1 MKISLNQIKRYV
13 KIPSEVTNEALI
25 SLIGSRLVEI
35 EEVIDW
41 SPRYRNIY
49 IAKVIKCD
57 PIPETHLSLCQ
68 IDAGGRNS
76 EYNTLENGL
85 VQVVCGAPNVHTG
98 MLAVWI
104 TPGAIVPSTY
114 GNENFKLSVRKLRG
128 YESNGMLAG
137 ADELGF
143 DNEHKFIAEIDP
155 KMAKPGDSLAEVFD
169 LDDLI
174 IDVENKSLTHRPDC
188 FGLVGF
194 AREVAGILGEKF
206 IEPEVF
212 TNLNHE
218 TSTMKSDLK
227 LSAKIINAELCP
239 RYSAAVFDL
248 SDNTPSKYLTK
259 DAVFLAKAGMRSIDP
274 MVDLTNIV
282 MLETGQPLHAFDY
295 DKLIAIGGSKSPEII
310 VRAAKDGEK
319 LQLLDGKTIVCN
331 SEDILITSSD
341 VPVALAGAMG
351 GKNTEID
358 ASTRRVVLESATFSL
373 YHLRKTQM
381 AHGIFSEA
389 ITRFTKGQPAA
400 MTLPVLDETMHRLA
414 VEPLALV
421 DEYPGK
427 APEPVVELTT
437 DEINRLLG
445 SSYDVE
451 TIVRTLENVGFE
463 VGCLVKP
470 SRSDHPRPTGSGA
483 NEQAARN
490 DGPARV
496 CPERTISP
504 STELSVTAPAWRTDI
519 HIKEDI
525 IEEVGRLLGYDN
537 LPISLPE
544 KPFIESE
551 IDPMIHL
558 KTELREI
565 LSSRLDMN
573 EVLTYSFVSRN
584 LLQKVGLDAQDS
596 YEIVNSISPELQ
608 CFRQQ
613 IVPSLL
619 DKVRENLKSGYEN
632 FTLYEVNQ
640 VSQKSSGLT
649 DEKTPVLKTH
659 LGIVCLGDFYQLKAQ
674 VLALFRELKIP
685 VEYTNLS
692 SESAKHDTYLEPK
705 RSAELIVNGVKIG
718 AFGEVKTSVLKNFKL
733 ESIISVAELN
743 LDKIVSVPRQQK
755 INHQFSKF
763 PFVERDLTLK
773 VASSTE
779 FGRVLKALDDSLSK
793 QELYFTVSPTSIYQ
807 VTEDAETKNLSF
819 HLKFSNPTK
828 TLNSDEISAIMK
840 TISAS
845 VAHVG
850 AVTV

>member
-1 MKISLNQIKRYV
+1 MKISLNQIKKYV
-13 KIPSEVTNEALI
+13 KIPAEITNEALI

-41 SPRYRNIY
+41 SPRYQNIY
-49 IAKVIKCD
+49 IAKVVKCET
-57 PIPETHLSLCQ
+57 IPETHLSLCQ
-68 IDAGGRNS
+68 IDAGEHNS
-76 EYNTLENGL
+76 EYHTLENGL
-85 VQVVCGAPNVHTG
+85 VQVVCGAPNVHAG

-128 YESNGMLAG
+128 HESNGMLAG

-143 DNEHKFIAEIDP
+143 DNEHKSIAEIDP
-155 KMAKPGDSLAEVFD
+155 KTAQPGDSLAAVFD

-188 FGLVGF
+188 FGLIGF

-206 IEPEVF
+206 VEPAVF
-212 TNLNHE
+212 TDLGHE
-218 TSTMKSDLK
+218 TLAVKSDLK
-227 LSAKIINAELCP
+227 LSVKIADAELCP
-239 RYSAAVFDL
+239 RYSAVVFDL

-274 MVDLTNIV
+274 MVDLTNIM

-295 DKLIAIGGSKSPEII
+295 DKLVTVGNSKTPKII
-310 VRAAKDGEK
+310 VRAAADGEE
-319 LQLLDGKTIVCN
+319 LQLLDGKTISCN
-331 SEDILITSSD
+331 PEDILITSNNI
-341 VPVALAGAMG
+341 PVALAGAMG

-358 ASTRRVVLESATFSL
+358 ASTQRVVLESATFSL

-400 MTLPVLDETMHRLA
+400 MTLPVLDETLRRLA

-421 DEYPGK
+421 DEYPGR
-427 APEPVVELTT
+427 APETVVKITT
-437 DEINRLLG
+437 DEINQLLG
-445 SSYDVE
+445 SDYDTA

-463 VGCLVKP
+463 VELVANA
-470 SRSDHPRPTGSGA
+470 RSLK
-483 NEQAARN
+483 
-490 DGPARV
+490 V
-496 CPERTISP
+496 
-504 STELSVTAPAWRTDI
+504 VAPAWRTDI

-551 IDPMIHL
+551 IDPMISL

-565 LSSRLDMN
+565 LSSRLDLH
-573 EVLTYSFVSRN
+573 EVLTYSFISRS
-584 LLQKVGLDAQDS
+584 LLEKVGLDPQNS

-613 IVPSLL
+613 IAPSLL
-619 DKVRENLKSGYEN
+619 DKVRENLKSGYKD

-649 DEKTPVLKTH
+649 PEQTPILKTH

-674 VLALFRELKIP
+674 VLALFRALRIP

-692 SESAKHDTYLEPK
+692 AESAQHDAYLEPK
-705 RSAELIVNGVKIG
+705 RSAELIVDGKKVG
-718 AFGEVKTSVLKNFKL
+718 AFGEVKASVLKKFKL
-733 ESIISVAELN
+733 ETVISAAEFN
-743 LDKIVSVPRQQK
+743 LDKIVSAPRQQK
-755 INHQFSKF
+755 IDHQFSKF

-773 VASSTE
+773 VAASTE
-779 FGRVLKALDDSLSK
+779 FGRVLKALDESLSR
-793 QELYFTVSPTSIYQ
+793 QELYYAVTPVSIYQ
-807 VTEDAETKNLSF
+807 AAEDAETKNLSF

-828 TLNSDEISAIMK
+828 TLNSDEISAIME